1 MEAFQ
6 LRLLL
11 LLLLLLK
18 PSALYPQG
26 IALILQI
33 TSLCHSSLLLFTLL
47 FHPRTQCLPSLT
59 CKILLIPWCLSSLSP
74 SLTLVGKSSSAV
86 EQDGLTRRQSL
97 RWRSAGC
104 GGGEGSRM
112 EQWEKTVDISL
123 SRVLSHPPGSLDAGT
138 ALQRSLY
145 SMVRS
150 HYRILVFILGIY
162 LTLYSY
168 FIFWVPSPQ
177 SSALLIAGAQ

>member
-1 MEAFQ
+1 
-6 LRLLL
+6 
-11 LLLLLLK
+11 
-18 PSALYPQG
+18 
-26 IALILQI
+26 
-33 TSLCHSSLLLFTLL
+33 
-47 FHPRTQCLPSLT
+47 
-59 CKILLIPWCLSSLSP
+59 
-74 SLTLVGKSSSAV
+74 
-86 EQDGLTRRQSL
+86 
-97 RWRSAGC
+97 
-104 GGGEGSRM
+104 M